1 MPLEHSS
8 VWVLTWELYDRL
20 TNMRGRCRAMEAFED
35 SAGISRR
42 TALKGAAGVA
52 WMVPV
57 VIVVAAPSAA
67 AASGPP
73 PEGGGGGGTGGGGG
87 GTGGGGGQTGGGGG
101 QTGGGGGQPPDPD
114 TTPTVAHPVAG
125 SPEAAAAVPASP
137 SLAFTGANITD
148 LAALGAVVT
157 AVGAAS
163 IAAGSRLRRAEA
175 QAQADD
181 SV

>member
-1 MPLEHSS
+1 MGELEES
-8 VWVLTWELYDRL
+8 VGV
-20 TNMRGRCRAMEAFED
+20 
-35 SAGISRR
+35 SRR

-73 PEGGGGGGTGGGGG
+73 PEGGGGGTGGGGE
-87 GTGGGGGQTGGGGG
+87 TGGGGQTGGGGG
-101 QTGGGGGQPPDPD
+101 QTGGGGG
-114 TTPTVAHPVAG
+114 TTPVVSHPVAG
-125 SPEAAAAVPASP
+125 SPQAAAAIPAGP
-137 SLAFTGANITD
+137 TLAFTGANIVD

-163 IAAGSRLRRAEA
+163 VAAGSRLRRAEA
-175 QAQADD
+175 EAED
-181 SV
+181 SL